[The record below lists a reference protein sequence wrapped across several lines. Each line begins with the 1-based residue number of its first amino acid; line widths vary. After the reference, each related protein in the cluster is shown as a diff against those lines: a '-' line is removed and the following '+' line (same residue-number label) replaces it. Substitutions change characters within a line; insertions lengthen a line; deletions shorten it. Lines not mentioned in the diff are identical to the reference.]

1 MYSSAFSNG
10 VNWAII
16 PVAIEDIERIEIVR
30 GTNAVSYGSNAFL
43 GVINIITVDPS
54 LVQGVSVS
62 THYGSQNVRDYG
74 MRSGG
79 KLGES
84 GNFRLTYRQQN
95 DDGLVDHHDWIDSYT
110 SRLFDLRADFT
121 LTERDSLQVSA
132 GQVSAVTQ
140 RGRLKLING
149 TWQSNPTN
157 QIRDF
162 DQSNTYAQ
170 VLWRRVMSAGSEFS
184 LRYAYSADDGEE
196 GYINP
201 GNPTATPPLA
211 PFNYD
216 KWGAAGRRHEI
227 EAQHILRP
235 SERTRLAWGGSWRHD
250 AVRAVTTLVNQ
261 GEVKRDVGRVFGNLE
276 WKPVEWFTG
285 NLGLAAEHD
294 SMAGSNLSPRFSA
307 AYHFNAENTVRFGAS
322 RAYRSGS
329 VIDYRGDWTNGTK
342 QQFSGDPNMPSEKMD
357 TLELAYL
364 GDWRK
369 WNMSLDVRLFQE
381 KVYNRLLVLDR
392 DILSNVI
399 ADGMLP
405 IQDIEMRG
413 IEYQWRWQPLSGT
426 RLQFN
431 QAFIDTKAEYLD
443 SLLAD
448 YPNNSLTTLL
458 AGNDPNKPLSAI
470 ELSERGAP
478 RRATSFLFFQK
489 LPLGFELTAAA
500 YWQDK
505 MKWSLNTWADRY
517 RRFDARLGYRFRWGA
532 QRGEI
537 AYVAQSLNGAH
548 AEYKAY
554 PTDQASRV
562 VDHRQW
568 LSLRLDF

>member
-1 MYSSAFSNG
+1 
-10 VNWAII
+10 
-16 PVAIEDIERIEIVR
+16 
-30 GTNAVSYGSNAFL
+30 
-43 GVINIITVDPS
+43 
-54 LVQGVSVS
+54 
-62 THYGSQNVRDYG
+62 
-74 MRSGG
+74 
-79 KLGES
+79 
-84 GNFRLTYRQQN
+84 
-95 DDGLVDHHDWIDSYT
+95 
-110 SRLFDLRADFT
+110 
-121 LTERDSLQVSA
+121 
-132 GQVSAVTQ
+132 
-140 RGRLKLING
+140 
-149 TWQSNPTN
+149 
-157 QIRDF
+157 
-162 DQSNTYAQ
+162 
-170 VLWRRVMSAGSEFS
+170 
-184 LRYAYSADDGEE
+184 
-196 GYINP
+196 
-201 GNPTATPPLA
+201 
-211 PFNYD
+211 
-216 KWGAAGRRHEI
+216 
-227 EAQHILRP
+227 
-235 SERTRLAWGGSWRHD
+235 
-250 AVRAVTTLVNQ
+250 
-261 GEVKRDVGRVFGNLE
+261 VGRVFGNLE

-505 MKWSLNTWADRY
+505 MKWSLNTWADKY